1 MMHPEQITNQV
12 KELVQETGKYI
23 LQEWKKLTTE
33 SVQSKGLHDFVTHVD
48 MASERQLVEG
58 LKKILPQ
65 AGFIVEEETI
75 RKKGDEYNWIVD
87 PLDGT
92 TNYIHGLTP
101 FSISIALSQ
110 NGQIISGVVYELGF
124 GELFEAWKGSPARMN
139 GKEIQV
145 SQVPNIKE
153 SIIATGFPYNDFSR
167 LKPYLGSLE
176 YFMRN
181 THGIRRF
188 GSAATDLCYTAC
200 GRFEAFYEYSLKPWD
215 VAAGSFIVQQAG
227 GRVSDFSGGDR
238 YIFNQEM
245 VAASDQVFDDFLAT
259 IKEYLQPA

>member
-23 LQEWKKLTTE
+23 LQEWSKLTSE
-33 SVQSKGLHDFVTHVD
+33 NVQSKGLHDFVTHVD
-48 MASERQLVEG
+48 TASEKQLVKG

-75 RKKGDEYNWIVD
+75 HKKGEEYNWIVD

-92 TNYIHGLTP
+92 TNYIHGITP
-101 FSISIALSQ
+101 FAISIALSK
-110 NGQIISGVVYELGF
+110 NDQIISGVVYELGF
-124 GELFEAWKGSPARMN
+124 NELFEAWEGAPARMN
-139 GKEIQV
+139 GKEIRV
-145 SQVPNIKE
+145 SQVSSIKE
-153 SIIATGFPYNDFSR
+153 SIVATGFPYNDFSR
-167 LKPYLGSLE
+167 LKAYLGSLE
-176 YFMRN
+176 HFMRN

-188 GSAATDLCYTAC
+188 GSAATDLCYIAC
-200 GRFEAFYEYSLKPWD
+200 GRFEAFYEYSLKPYD
-215 VAAGSFIVQQAG
+215 VAAGSFIVRQAG

-245 VAASDQVFDDFLAT
+245 VAASDQVFDAFLAT
-259 IKEYLQPA
+259 IKDYLQPA